1 VDFTCHHKLQLNSTI
16 ELTMDLPAEVEE
28 TQRDLDQLR
37 TALDTFQS
45 RSKATIRKDRASMF
59 AELQKSVDS
68 VKTTFP
74 LIQAGNALALGD
86 IVPPKTSTAQNKTDQ
101 IVIREHVTQMS
112 EQFQAL
118 QASADGGLKH
128 IQDIKKKSDDYEA
141 ELGAIEIRLT
151 SLLARSKTSL
161 QNAEKLLSEKKI
173 AVKNAS
179 DTLSAQEKEL
189 SELDR
194 KMESEKDQRNVAGS
208 VSFIDCWS
216 NK

>member
-1 VDFTCHHKLQLNSTI
+1 MNLS
-16 ELTMDLPAEVEE
+16 AEAEE

-45 RSKATIRKDRASMF
+45 RSKAAIRKDQASMF
-59 AELQKSVDS
+59 AELRKSVDS

-74 LIQAGNALALGD
+74 LIQARNALALGD
-86 IVPPKTSTAQNKTDQ
+86 IVPPKASTAKDKTDQ
-101 IVIREHVTQMS
+101 IVIRQHVTQMS
-112 EQFQAL
+112 EQFRAL

-141 ELGAIEIRLT
+141 ELGEIEIRLT

-161 QNAEKLLSEKKI
+161 QNAEKLLIEKKT

-194 KMESEKDQRNVAGS
+194 KMESEKDRRNFAGS